1 MKKIIFTSL
10 LFFLYVIP
18 AHSQF
23 GLKSAVGVGVQI
35 KSDYSYDVFQTTL
48 SVVPQWN
55 IGKLNIGGVVQTF
68 ISDSATVGY
77 IGSNVNYPVWENEKQ
92 SLTLG
97 AQYTKGDE
105 GKQLIGGVLGY
116 NNDKLGLDL
125 NISQEYKSKSTFL
138 LLSLFYTLTD

>member
-1 MKKIIFTSL
+1 M
-10 LFFLYVIP
+10 V
-18 AHSQF
+18 
-23 GLKSAVGVGVQI
+23 
-35 KSDYSYDVFQTTL
+35 
-48 SVVPQWN
+48 
-55 IGKLNIGGVVQTF
+55 
-68 ISDSATVGY
+68 
-77 IGSNVNYPVWENEKQ
+77 NEKQ

-125 NISQEYKSKSTFL
+125 NVSQEYKSKSTFL